1 MLTLRENTLVNLAVL
16 ASRPDY
22 REELAT
28 ALSEARSNSNVS
40 RSEVYEVFLQQYLFV
55 GFPSALEA
63 MKALGKA
70 WPEEGEGRHSREI
83 TSYTGFLERGQ
94 GLYQTIYA
102 KNAGVVKDEMM
113 RLSPELAAWAV
124 IEGYGKT
131 LSREGL
137 DVKTRELCIVGI
149 LTQLGWQRQLF
160 SHIMGALNVG
170 ATKEEV
176 AAAIELGAY
185 QKPEILEKALRLLDK
200 A

>member
-1 MLTLRENTLVNLAVL
+1 MLNAREETLVWLATL
-16 ASRPDY
+16 ASRPEY
-22 REELAT
+22 REELA
-28 ALSEARSNSNVS
+28 AKLAEAKAREDVT
-40 RSEVYEVFLQQYLFV
+40 RDEVYEVFLQQYLFV

-63 MKALGKA
+63 MKALGRA
-70 WPEEGEGRHSREI
+70 WPDEDQKPAREVA
-83 TSYTGFLERGQ
+83 SYTGYLERGQ
-94 GLYQTIYA
+94 QLYQTIYA
-102 KNAGVVKDEMM
+102 KNAEVVRDEMM
-113 RLSPELAAWAV
+113 RLSPDLAAWAV

-170 ATKEEV
+170 ATKQQV
-176 AAAIELGAY
+176 TIAIEIGTH
-185 QKPEILEKALRLLDK
+185 QRPEHLERSLRLLDK

>member
-1 MLTLRENTLVNLAVL
+1 VLTPREETLVTLAVH
-16 ASRPDY
+16 AARPEY
-22 REELAT
+22 RDL
-28 ALSEARSNSNVS
+28 LQSGLEAARTKGNVS
-40 RSEVYEVFLQQYLFV
+40 RSEIYEAFLQQYLFV

-63 MKALGKA
+63 MKALGRA
-70 WPEEGEGRHSREI
+70 WPDEADIRQHREL

-94 GLYQTIYA
+94 ELYAKIYS
-102 KNAGVVKDEMM
+102 KNAGVVRDEMM
-113 RLSPELAAWAV
+113 RLSPDLAAWAV

-137 DVKTRELCIVGI
+137 DVLTRELCIVGI

-170 ATKEEV
+170 ASKEQV
-176 AAAIELGAY
+176 KAAITIGAY
-185 QKPEILEKALRLLDK
+185 EKPEHLDKALRLLDK